1 MFIKKMSLAIIAMV
15 MCCLYSCQINPS
27 TGNTDLHI
35 QDTLPAGTTDILL
48 TIQGKG
54 FSHVTTDNKV
64 MVDDVEAQII
74 SATDNELVV
83 RIPARKT
90 AKIAVTVKVGSEVS
104 DTVLIDNQIVMLA
117 GR

>member
-1 MFIKKMSLAIIAMV
+1 MFIKKMSLAITAMV
-15 MCCLYSCQINPS
+15 MCCLYSCQVAP
-27 TGNTDLHI
+27 TAGETALRI

-64 MVDDVEAQII
+64 IVDDVEAKII
-74 SATDNELVV
+74 SASDKELVV
-83 RIPARKT
+83 QIPARKT
-90 AKIAVTVKVGSEVS
+90 AKIAITVKVGNEVS
-104 DTVLIDNQIVMLA
+104 DTVLVDNQIVMIA